1 MKKEDYKRLNDYLND
16 TFIYLSGHDG
26 FFIQNMRSIFIF
38 NNMLYG
44 KLKDIE
50 LEHKFHE
57 NNLTFEDV
65 YELARNEIEKI
76 NSNYLENFDK
86 LIDSGR
92 LEFFLHEQNMII
104 KESTYYENL
113 SEIENNEEEIRN
125 DSVCSYNNG
134 DYFIDLARTY
144 NYDDVL
150 MLIHE
155 FIHSTNSSKN
165 MGEYRYILT
174 EFFSIYFEMLSQKD
188 LLENGINT
196 SELDIFDRIKST
208 GMISKKIVKYDLA
221 FMAYNLFGNVKEDSY
236 EDLEKY
242 HIVSSTKE
250 EFESVCI
257 NLLKYFDY
265 QKIVY
270 NNENKE
276 FNLYNY
282 RKCISKLFSS
292 GYRYLFG
299 TLFACYLLEN
309 GNKDKVV
316 WLNDHI
322 NDEEIKKMNFIDV
335 LKIIGIDLTDENIN
349 KKLVDGAQNYYEN
362 LSKYSVKKEKEKSLT
377 YNI

>member
-16 TFIYLSGHDG
+16 AFIYLSKYDG
-26 FFIQNMRSIFIF
+26 FFIQNMQNIFSLNSI
-38 NNMLYG
+38 LYEN
-44 KLKDIE
+44 LKGID
-50 LEHKFHE
+50 LRHNSYK
-57 NNLTFEDV
+57 NNLTHKYIFE
-65 YELARNEIEKI
+65 LTRNEIEKI
-76 NSNYLENFDK
+76 NPNYLENFDK

-134 DYFIDLARTY
+134 DYFIDLARTH
-144 NYDDVL
+144 NYEDVL

-155 FIHSTNSSKN
+155 FIHSTNLSKN

-174 EFFSIYFEMLSQKD
+174 EFFSIYFEMLSQNE
-188 LLENGINT
+188 LLEKGINPG
-196 SELDIFDRIKST
+196 ELDIFDRIKDT
-208 GMISKKIVKYDLA
+208 GMISKKINKYDLV
-221 FMAYNLFGNVKEDSY
+221 FIAYNLFGNIKEDSY

-250 EFESVCI
+250 EFKSACI
-257 NLLKYFDY
+257 YLLKYFDY
-265 QKIVY
+265 QKIEY
-270 NNENKE
+270 NNRNEE
-276 FNLYNY
+276 FNLHDY

-299 TLFACYLLEN
+299 TLFSCYLLEN

-322 NDEEIKKMNFIDV
+322 NDEEIKNMNFIDV

-349 KKLVDGAQNYYEN
+349 KKLVDSAQNYYEN
-362 LSKYSVKKEKEKSLT
+362 LSKYSVKEGKEKSLT
-377 YNI
+377 YNV

>member
-1 MKKEDYKRLNDYLND
+1 MTEEDYKKLNDYLND
-16 TFIYLSGHDG
+16 TFIYLSEYDG
-26 FFIQNMRSIFIF
+26 FLIYNMHTIFRL
-38 NNMLYG
+38 NSMLYE
-44 KLKDIE
+44 KLKNID
-50 LEHKFHE
+50 LKHKFHE
-57 NNLTFEDV
+57 NNLTFEDIFNI
-65 YELARNEIEKI
+65 ARNEIEKI
-76 NSNYLENFDK
+76 NPNYLEKFDE
-86 LIDSGR
+86 LIYSGC
-92 LEFFLHEQNMII
+92 LEFFLKEKNITI
-104 KESTYYENL
+104 KESDDYEKL

-144 NYDDVL
+144 NYNDVL
-150 MLIHE
+150 TLIHE

-174 EFFSIYFEMLSQKD
+174 EFFSIYFEMLSQKK
-188 LLENGINT
+188 LLERGINP
-196 SELDIFDRIKST
+196 SELDIFDRIKDT
-208 GMISKKIVKYDLA
+208 GKISKKINKYYIV
-221 FMAYNLFGNVKEDSY
+221 FMSYNLLGNIKEDSY

-265 QKIVY
+265 QKIEY
-270 NNENKE
+270 NNKNEE
-276 FNLYNY
+276 FNLHDY

-299 TLFACYLLEN
+299 TLFSCYLLEN
-309 GNKDKVV
+309 GNKNKIV

-322 NDEEIKKMNFIDV
+322 NDEEIKNMDLTDV
-335 LKIIGIDLTDENIN
+335 LKIIGIDLTDENIDA
-349 KKLVDGAQNYYEN
+349 KLVDSAQNYYEN

-377 YNI
+377 YNV

>member
-1 MKKEDYKRLNDYLND
+1 MTEEDYKKLNDYLND
-16 TFIYLSGHDG
+16 TFIYLSEYDG
-26 FFIQNMRSIFIF
+26 FLIYNMHTIFRL
-38 NNMLYG
+38 NSMLYE
-44 KLKDIE
+44 KLKNID
-50 LEHKFHE
+50 LKHKFHE
-57 NNLTFEDV
+57 NNLTFEDIFNI
-65 YELARNEIEKI
+65 ARNEIEKI
-76 NSNYLENFDK
+76 NPNYLKEFDK

-92 LEFFLHEQNMII
+92 LGLFKQEENITI
-104 KESTYYENL
+104 KESDDYEKL
-113 SEIENNEEEIRN
+113 SEIENNEGETRN
-125 DSVCSYNNG
+125 DSICFYTED
-134 DYFIDLARTY
+134 DYFIDLAREY
-144 NYDDVL
+144 NYNDVL
-150 MLIHE
+150 ILIHE
-155 FIHSTNSSKN
+155 FIHSTNASEN
-165 MGEYRYILT
+165 IGEYRYILT

-196 SELDIFDRIKST
+196 SELDIFDRIKDT

-221 FMAYNLFGNVKEDSY
+221 FMAYNLFGNVKEDSF

-282 RKCISKLFSS
+282 RKHISRMFSS

-322 NDEEIKKMNFIDV
+322 NDEEIKNMNFIDV
-335 LKIIGIDLTDENIN
+335 LKIIGIDLTDENIDA
-349 KKLVDGAQNYYEN
+349 KLVDSAQNYYEN
-362 LSKYSVKKEKEKSLT
+362 LSKYSVKEEKEKSLT

>member
-16 TFIYLSGHDG
+16 TFIYLSEHDG
-26 FFIQNMRSIFIF
+26 FFIQNMHNIFSLNLI
-38 NNMLYG
+38 LYEN
-44 KLKDIE
+44 LKGID
-50 LEHKFHE
+50 LRHNFHK
-57 NNLTFEDV
+57 NNLTYEDV
-65 YELARNEIEKI
+65 FNLTRNEIEKI

-104 KESTYYENL
+104 KESNDYKKL
-113 SEIENNEEEIRN
+113 SEIENSEEDIRY
-125 DSVCSYNNG
+125 DSVCSYTED
-134 DYFIDLARTY
+134 DYFIDIARTHNY
-144 NYDDVL
+144 NDVL

-196 SELDIFDRIKST
+196 SELDIFDRIKDT
-208 GMISKKIVKYDLA
+208 GKISKEIVKYDLA

-282 RKCISKLFSS
+282 RKHISKLFSS

-322 NDEEIKKMNFIDV
+322 NDEEIKNMNFIDV

-349 KKLVDGAQNYYEN
+349 KKLVDGAQKYYEN
-362 LSKYSVKKEKEKSLT
+362 LSKYSVKKEKENSLT
-377 YNI
+377 YNV

>member
-26 FFIQNMRSIFIF
+26 FFIQNMQSIFIL

-44 KLKDIE
+44 KLKDID

-65 YELARNEIEKI
+65 YELARNEIKKI

-92 LEFFLHEQNMII
+92 LEFFFHEQNMII

-362 LSKYSVKKEKEKSLT
+362 LSKYSVKKEKEKYLK

>member
-16 TFIYLSGHDG
+16 AFIYLSEYDG
-26 FFIQNMRSIFIF
+26 FLIYNMHTIFRL
-38 NNMLYG
+38 NSMLYE
-44 KLKDIE
+44 KLKNID
-50 LEHKFHE
+50 LKHKFHE
-57 NNLTFEDV
+57 NNLTFEDIFII
-65 YELARNEIEKI
+65 ARNEIEKI
-76 NSNYLENFDK
+76 NPNYLEKFDE

-92 LEFFLHEQNMII
+92 LEFFLKEKNITI
-104 KESTYYENL
+104 KESNDYKKL
-113 SEIENNEEEIRN
+113 SEIENSEEDIRY
-125 DSVCSYNNG
+125 DSVCSYTED
-134 DYFIDLARTY
+134 DYFIDIARTY

-155 FIHSTNSSKN
+155 FIHSTNASEN
-165 MGEYRYILT
+165 IGEYRYILT
-174 EFFSIYFEMLSQKD
+174 EFFSIYFEMYAQRNI
-188 LLENGINT
+188 LESGINP
-196 SELDIFDRIKST
+196 SELDIFDRIKDT
-208 GMISKKIVKYDLA
+208 GKISKEIVKYDLA

-282 RKCISKLFSS
+282 RKHISKLFSS

-309 GNKDKVV
+309 GNKDKIV

-322 NDEEIKKMNFIDV
+322 NDEEIKNMNFIDV

-362 LSKYSVKKEKEKSLT
+362 LSKYSVKEEKEKSLT
-377 YNI
+377 YNV

>member
-16 TFIYLSGHDG
+16 AFIYLSKYDG
-26 FFIQNMRSIFIF
+26 FFIQNMQSIFIL

-44 KLKDIE
+44 KLNDID
-50 LEHKFHE
+50 LEHKFHK

-65 YELARNEIEKI
+65 FELARSEIEKI
-76 NSNYLENFDK
+76 NPNYLEEFDR

-92 LEFFLHEQNMII
+92 LGLFKQEENITI
-104 KESTYYENL
+104 KESDDYEKL

-134 DYFIDLARTY
+134 DYFIDLAKTHNY
-144 NYDDVL
+144 NDVL

-196 SELDIFDRIKST
+196 SELDIFDRIKDT

-236 EDLEKY
+236 EDLKKY
-242 HIVSSTKE
+242 HIASSKKE
-250 EFESVCI
+250 EFESACFK
-257 NLLKYFDY
+257 LLKYFDY
-265 QKIVY
+265 QKVKY
-270 NNENKE
+270 NNENKK
-276 FNLYNY
+276 FNLYDY
-282 RKCISKLFSS
+282 RKCISSLFSS
-292 GYRYLFG
+292 GYRYLYG
-299 TLFACYLLEN
+299 TLFSCYLLEN
-309 GNKDKVV
+309 GNKDKIV

-322 NDEEIKKMNFIDV
+322 NDEKMKNMNLIDV
-335 LKIIGIDLTDENIN
+335 LKMIDIDLTDENIN
-349 KKLVDGAQNYYEN
+349 EKLVESAQKYYEN
-362 LSKYSVKKEKEKSLT
+362 LSKYSVKEFAEKSLT
-377 YNI
+377 YNV

>member
-1 MKKEDYKRLNDYLND
+1 MKKEDYKELNDYLND

-26 FFIQNMRSIFIF
+26 FFIQNMQSIFIL

-44 KLKDIE
+44 KLRDID

-65 YELARNEIEKI
+65 FELARNEIEKI

-134 DYFIDLARTY
+134 DYFIDLARTHNY
-144 NYDDVL
+144 NDVL

-155 FIHSTNSSKN
+155 FIHSTNASEN
-165 MGEYRYILT
+165 IGEYRYILT

-196 SELDIFDRIKST
+196 SELDIFDRIKDT

-221 FMAYNLFGNVKEDSY
+221 FMAYNLFGNVKEDSF

-309 GNKDKVV
+309 GNKDKIV

-322 NDEEIKKMNFIDV
+322 NDEEIKNMNFIDV
-335 LKIIGIDLTDENIN
+335 LKIIGIDLTDENIDA
-349 KKLVDGAQNYYEN
+349 KLVDSAQNYYEN

-377 YNI
+377 YNV

>member
-1 MKKEDYKRLNDYLND
+1 MTEEDYKKLNDYLND
-16 TFIYLSGHDG
+16 TFIYLSEYDG
-26 FFIQNMRSIFIF
+26 FLIYNMHTIFRL
-38 NNMLYG
+38 NSMLYE
-44 KLKDIE
+44 KLKNID
-50 LEHKFHE
+50 LKHKFHE
-57 NNLTFEDV
+57 NNLTFEDIFNI
-65 YELARNEIEKI
+65 ARNEIEKI
-76 NSNYLENFDK
+76 NPNYLEKFDE
-86 LIDSGR
+86 LIYSGR
-92 LEFFLHEQNMII
+92 LEFFLKEKNITI
-104 KESTYYENL
+104 KESDDYEKL

-144 NYDDVL
+144 NYNDVL
-150 MLIHE
+150 TLIHE

-174 EFFSIYFEMLSQKD
+174 EFFSIYFEMLSQKK
-188 LLENGINT
+188 LLERGINP
-196 SELDIFDRIKST
+196 SELDIFDRIKDT
-208 GMISKKIVKYDLA
+208 GKISKKINKYYIV
-221 FMAYNLFGNVKEDSY
+221 FMSYNLLGNIKEDSY

-265 QKIVY
+265 QKIEY
-270 NNENKE
+270 NNKNEE
-276 FNLYNY
+276 FNLHDY

-299 TLFACYLLEN
+299 TLFSCYLLEN
-309 GNKDKVV
+309 GNKNKIV

-322 NDEEIKKMNFIDV
+322 NDEEIKNMDLTDV
-335 LKIIGIDLTDENIN
+335 LKIIGIDLTDENIDA
-349 KKLVDGAQNYYEN
+349 KLVDSAQNYYEN

-377 YNI
+377 YNV

>member
-1 MKKEDYKRLNDYLND
+1 MRKEDYKRLNDYLND
-16 TFIYLSGHDG
+16 AFIYLSKYDG
-26 FFIQNMRSIFIF
+26 FFIQNMHMIFPLNSI
-38 NNMLYG
+38 LYEN
-44 KLKDIE
+44 LKGID
-50 LEHKFHE
+50 LRHNFHK
-57 NNLTFEDV
+57 NNLTHEYIF
-65 YELARNEIEKI
+65 ELARNEIEKI
-76 NSNYLENFDK
+76 NPNYLENFDK

-134 DYFIDLARTY
+134 DYFIDLARTHNY
-144 NYDDVL
+144 NDVL

-188 LLENGINT
+188 LLEKGINPG
-196 SELDIFDRIKST
+196 ELDIFDRIKSA
-208 GMISKKIVKYDLA
+208 GKISKKINKYDLV

-250 EFESVCI
+250 DFEDVCI

-276 FNLYNY
+276 FNLYDY
-282 RKCISKLFSS
+282 RKCISILFSS
-292 GYRYLFG
+292 GYRYLLG
-299 TLFACYLLEN
+299 TLFSCYLLEN
-309 GNKDKVV
+309 ENKDKIV

-322 NDEEIKKMNFIDV
+322 NDEKMKNMNLIDV
-335 LKIIGIDLTDENIN
+335 LKMIDIDLTDENIN
-349 KKLVDGAQNYYEN
+349 EKLVDSAQNYYEN
-362 LSKYSVKKEKEKSLT
+362 LSKYSVKEEKEKSLT
-377 YNI
+377 YNV

>member
-16 TFIYLSGHDG
+16 TFIYLSEHDG
-26 FFIQNMRSIFIF
+26 FFIQNMRSIFIL

-50 LEHKFHE
+50 LEHKFYE

-65 YELARNEIEKI
+65 FELARNEIEKI
-76 NSNYLENFDK
+76 NSNYLKEFDK

-92 LEFFLHEQNMII
+92 LGLFKQEENINI
-104 KESTYYENL
+104 KEVDYYEKL
-113 SEIENNEEEIRN
+113 SEVENNEEEIRN

-134 DYFIDLARTY
+134 DYFIDLARTHNY
-144 NYDDVL
+144 NDVL

-196 SELDIFDRIKST
+196 SELDIFDRIKDT

-276 FNLYNY
+276 FNLYDY
-282 RKCISKLFSS
+282 RKCISSLFSS

-322 NDEEIKKMNFIDV
+322 NDEEIKNMNFIDV

-362 LSKYSVKKEKEKSLT
+362 LNKYSVKEEKEKSLT
-377 YNI
+377 YNV